1 MWYAAITVN
10 EFLTYKRMKKMKTL
24 PIKSLLLLI
33 TALFLSACSST
44 GTLGI
49 VTKSSAE
56 PLKLLKSS
64 QNFEEIGPAKGEAC
78 RYFLLAVIPW
88 GVSDMGKAIDDALAK
103 SGGDALV
110 NVSVTSSLYG
120 FIPLYNVLSYT
131 CTTVQGI
138 AIKFS

>member
-1 MWYAAITVN
+1 MQTV
-10 EFLTYKRMKKMKTL
+10 LV
-24 PIKSLLLLI
+24 KSLLLLFSV
-33 TALFLSACSST
+33 LFLAACSST

-49 VTKSSAE
+49 VTKSSAD
-56 PLKLLKSS
+56 PLKLIKSS

-78 RYFLLAVIPW
+78 RYFLLALIPW
-88 GVSDMGKAIDDALAK
+88 GESDMGKAIDEALAK

-120 FIPLYNVLSYT
+120 FIPFYNVFSYT

>member
-1 MWYAAITVN
+1 MQ
-10 EFLTYKRMKKMKTL
+10 TL
-24 PIKSLLLLI
+24 LVKCLLLLLSV
-33 TALFLSACSST
+33 LFLAGCSST

-49 VTKSSAE
+49 VTKSSAD
-56 PLKLLKSS
+56 PLKLIKSS
-64 QNFEEIGPAKGEAC
+64 QNFEEIGPAKGGAC
-78 RYFLLAVIPW
+78 RYFLLAIIPW
-88 GVSDMGKAIDDALAK
+88 GASDMEKAVDDALAK

-120 FIPLYNVLSYT
+120 FIPLYNVFSYT

>member
-1 MWYAAITVN
+1 MQTV
-10 EFLTYKRMKKMKTL
+10 LV
-24 PIKSLLLLI
+24 KSLLLLFSV
-33 TALFLSACSST
+33 LFLAACSST

-49 VTKSSAE
+49 VTKSSAD
-56 PLKLLKSS
+56 PLKLIKSS

-78 RYFLLAVIPW
+78 RYFLLALIPW
-88 GVSDMGKAIDDALAK
+88 GESDMGKAIDDALTK

-120 FIPLYNVLSYT
+120 FIPFYNVFSYT

>member
-1 MWYAAITVN
+1 MQRLLV
-10 EFLTYKRMKKMKTL
+10 
-24 PIKSLLLLI
+24 KSLLLLFSV
-33 TALFLSACSST
+33 LFLVACSST

-49 VTKSSAE
+49 VTKSSAD
-56 PLKLLKSS
+56 PLKLIKSS
-64 QNFEEIGPAKGEAC
+64 QNFEEIGPTKGKAC
-78 RYFLLAVIPW
+78 RYFLLAIIPW
-88 GVSDMGKAIDDALAK
+88 GASDMEKAIDEALAK

-120 FIPLYNVLSYT
+120 FIPLYNVFSYT